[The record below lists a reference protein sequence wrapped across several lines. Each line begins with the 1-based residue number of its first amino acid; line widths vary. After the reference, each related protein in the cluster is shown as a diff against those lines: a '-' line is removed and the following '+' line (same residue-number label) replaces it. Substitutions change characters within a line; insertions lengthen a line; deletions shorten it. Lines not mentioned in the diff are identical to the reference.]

1 MFGLYFHWSF
11 CSSKCIYCDFG
22 SGVLDKKDKE
32 KFADLQKNY
41 IKCCE
46 KQLEYFAEKIKDK
59 NQEIT
64 SIYFGGGTPSLLDA
78 TTIQKLLD
86 KVRNNYNISND
97 CEITLEA
104 NPTTFEIKKFED
116 FAKAGVNR
124 LSLGVQSMNDKNL
137 TWLGRKHNINEA
149 LTAIDKIKNIFPKW
163 SFDLIYGLPEQSI
176 DEWLGELKQAL
187 TLKPQHLSL
196 YTLIV
201 DENTI
206 LGKMVQN
213 GITIPKTDDKMADFY
228 DATNE
233 FIKNNSNLIHYEVS
247 NYAVRGY
254 ESRHNMTYW
263 KNFDYLGIGAGAH
276 GRLSYADGKRYEIQN
291 IFNPFEWQESINAC
305 KTGLEV
311 ERLLTKKEQVEEIL
325 LMGLRIKEGIDL
337 TDIKS
342 RFDIDLLPFL
352 NMKKIETFEKNG
364 LLILRNNQLKLTY
377 EGVKILDFILREIIQ

>member
-22 SGVLDKKDKE
+22 SRVLDKKDKE

-46 KQLEYFAEKIKDK
+46 KQLEYFAEKIKNK
-59 NQEIT
+59 NKEIT
-64 SIYFGGGTPSLLDA
+64 SIYFGGGTPSLLDT
-78 TTIQKLLD
+78 TTIQALINKA
-86 KVRNNYNISND
+86 KNFYNISND

-104 NPTTFEIKKFED
+104 NPTTFEIKKFND
-116 FAKAGVNR
+116 FADVGINR

-137 TWLGRKHNINEA
+137 SWLGRKHNINEA

-163 SFDLIYGLPEQSI
+163 SFDLIYGLPRQSI
-176 DEWLGELKQAL
+176 DEWLDELKQAIS
-187 TLKPQHLSL
+187 LKPQHLSL

-213 GITIPKTDDKMADFY
+213 SIVIPKTDDEMADFY

-233 FIKNNSNLIHYEVS
+233 FIKNNSNLAHYEVS
-247 NYAVRGY
+247 NYAVRGHK
-254 ESRHNMTYW
+254 SRHNMIYW
-263 KNFDYLGIGAGAH
+263 KSFDYISIGAGAH
-276 GRLSYADGKRYEIQN
+276 GRLTYTGGKRYEIQN
-291 IFNPFEWQESINAC
+291 IFNPFEWQDSINAE
-305 KTGLEV
+305 KNGLEV
-311 ERLLTKKEQVEEIL
+311 EKLLTKKEQIEEIL

-352 NMKKIETFEKNG
+352 NTKKLETFEKNG